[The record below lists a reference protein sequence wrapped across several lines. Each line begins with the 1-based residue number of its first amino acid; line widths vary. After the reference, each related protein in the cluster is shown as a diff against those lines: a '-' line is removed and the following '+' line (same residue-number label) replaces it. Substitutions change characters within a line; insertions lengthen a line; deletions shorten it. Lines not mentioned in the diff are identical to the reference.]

1 MEINMKK
8 KLLGLSLLSAVAFA
22 QVASAQEYDNRWYIS
37 GTAGVLF
44 TDSSRDLYNDYL
56 LGIGVGKRFTPNWAI
71 DAEYTWSNPNFDN
84 SNADTEA
91 FFNTYLDDTEIQTLE
106 FIARYYF
113 TKEGRD
119 WSPYL
124 AGGLGYTENTINY
137 TDTNGNGQNV
147 SDSGFVARFGVGIE
161 TNRMKR
167 VDYRLELGTRYSD
180 SGDYGVV
187 GSTDIRVDDGEG
199 GFVTETVNW
208 DLQGDSTWDLYATAS
223 VLVKL
228 GDLPVP
234 VVAAP
239 VDCSALDGDN
249 DGVNDCDDKC
259 PDSQPGQTI
268 GADGCPVKLVID
280 LKGVNFDFD
289 KATLR
294 DDSVAILDEAV
305 AVLNKY
311 PQLRVAVDGHTD
323 LCGAADYNQKL
334 SEKRAGTVFQYLVD
348 KGIATDRLVGPTGY
362 GEANPLV
369 ATGDKYPE
377 CKNET
382 NRRTE
387 LNVQN

>member
-1 MEINMKK
+1 MKK

-22 QVASAQEYDNRWYIS
+22 QMASAQEYDNRWYIS

-44 TDSSRDLYNDYL
+44 PDSERADYTNNGDISEAML
-56 LGIGVGKRFTPNWAI
+56 WGVGVGKRFTPNI
-71 DAEYTWSNPNFDN
+71 G
-84 SNADTEA
+84 
-91 FFNTYLDDTEIQTLE
+91 LE
-106 FIARYYF
+106 FAWDYANPSLNDKQTGGNNTDWELNSFWVNARWYF
-113 TKEGRD
+113 LKDGWD
-119 WSPYL
+119 PYVV
-124 AGGLGYTENTINY
+124 GGLGVTQGKVDGLQDGVPGYDHDSTE
-137 TDTNGNGQNV
+137 
-147 SDSGFVARFGVGIE
+147 FAAKLGVGIE
-161 TNRMKR
+161 TDRRKR
-167 VDYRLELGTRYSD
+167 VDYRLEGGLRWDNSTVEYAGFTQVCTPSIPAVCTKRPDDLGSFL
-180 SGDYGVV
+180 DYYV
-187 GSTDIRVDDGEG
+187 S
-199 GFVTETVNW
+199 
-208 DLQGDSTWDLYATAS
+208 AS

-249 DGVNDCDDKC
+249 DGVNDCLDKC

-294 DDSVAILDEAV
+294 DDSVVILDEAV

-362 GEANPLV
+362 GEAN
-369 ATGDKYPE
+369 
-377 CKNET
+377 
-382 NRRTE
+382 
-387 LNVQN
+387 

>member
-1 MEINMKK
+1 MEIYMKK

-22 QVASAQEYDNRWYIS
+22 QVASAQEYDNRWYVS

-44 TDSSRDLYNDYL
+44 TDSDSDLYNDYL
-56 LGIGVGKRFTPNWAI
+56 LGVGVGKRFSPNWAI
-71 DAEYTWSNPNFDN
+71 DAEFTWSNPSYDN
-84 SNADTEA
+84 SNQADEL
-91 FFNTYLDDTEIQTLE
+91 FFNTKLDDLEITTLE

-113 TKEGRD
+113 NKEGRAYA
-119 WSPYL
+119 PYL
-124 AGGLGYTENTINY
+124 AGGLGYEENTLNY
-137 TDTNGNGQNV
+137 TDNNGNGQNV
-147 SDSGFVARFGVGIE
+147 NDSGFVARLGVGIE

-167 VDYRLELGTRYSD
+167 VDYRFEMGLRYAD
-180 SGDYGVV
+180 SGDYGTIATRTVTV
-187 GSTDIRVDDGEG
+187 PGSSVP
-199 GFVTETVNW
+199 VTESW
-208 DLQGDSTWDLYATAS
+208 DINPGSAMDLYATAS

-234 VVAAP
+234 VVAT
-239 VDCSALDGDN
+239 VDCSTLDSDN

-294 DDSVAILDEAV
+294 DDSVVILDEAV

-323 LCGAADYNQKL
+323 LCGPETHNQKL
-334 SEKRAGTVFQYLVD
+334 SENRAKTVFQYLVD

-369 ATGDKYPE
+369 ATGDKFPE

>member
-22 QVASAQEYDNRWYIS
+22 QIASAQEYDNRWYIS
-37 GTAGVLF
+37 GTAGILF
-44 TDSSRDLYNDYL
+44 PDSDRAGFVDGDISETGLF
-56 LGIGVGKRFTPNWAI
+56 GVGVGKRFTPN
-71 DAEYTWSNPNFDN
+71 
-84 SNADTEA
+84 
-91 FFNTYLDDTEIQTLE
+91 LGLE
-106 FIARYYF
+106 FAWDYANPSVSEKFTGGNNTDWELNSFWVNGRWYF
-113 TKEGRD
+113 LKDGRGWD
-119 WSPYL
+119 PYVVGAL
-124 AGGLGYTENTINY
+124 GATQGKIDGFGYDQDGTEFAAKLGAGVE
-137 TDTNGNGQNV
+137 TD
-147 SDSGFVARFGVGIE
+147 R
-161 TNRMKR
+161 RKR
-167 VDYRLELGTRYSD
+167 VDYRLEAGVRWDDASVEYA
-180 SGDYGVV
+180 GVV
-187 GSTDIRVDDGEG
+187 PCTGLACVRPDDLGSFLDYYV
-199 GFVTETVNW
+199 
-208 DLQGDSTWDLYATAS
+208 SAS
-223 VLVKL
+223 LLLKL

-294 DDSVAILDEAV
+294 DDSVTILDEAV

-334 SEKRAGTVFQYLVD
+334 SENRAKTVFQYLVD

-369 ATGDKYPE
+369 ATGDKFPE

>member
-1 MEINMKK
+1 MKK

-56 LGIGVGKRFTPNWAI
+56 LGMGVGKRFSPNWAV
-71 DAEYTWSNPNFDN
+71 DGEFTWSNPNFDN
-84 SNADTEA
+84 EA
-91 FFNTYLDDTEIQTLE
+91 PSFLDDTEILAFE
-106 FIARYYF
+106 FVARYYF

-124 AGGLGYTENTINY
+124 AGGLGYNENTINY
-137 TDTNGNGQNV
+137 TDLNGNGQSV
-147 SDSGFVARFGVGIE
+147 SDSGFVARFGVGLE

-180 SGDYGVV
+180 NADFG
-187 GSTDIRVDDGEG
+187 TIRANNQIIE
-199 GFVTETVNW
+199 
-208 DLQGDSTWDLYATAS
+208 LQGDAAWDLYATAS

-239 VDCSALDGDN
+239 VDCSALDSDN
-249 DGVNDCDDKC
+249 DGVNDCNDKC

-323 LCGAADYNQKL
+323 LCGAETHNQKL
-334 SEKRAGTVFQYLVD
+334 SENRAKTVFQYLVD

-362 GEANPLV
+362 GESRPLV
-369 ATGDKYPE
+369 ETPQTLPE

>member
-1 MEINMKK
+1 MKK

-22 QVASAQEYDNRWYIS
+22 QVASAQEYDNRWYVS

-44 TDSSRDLYNDYL
+44 TDSSSNLYNDAL
-56 LGIGVGKRFTPNWAI
+56 LGVGVGKRFSPNWAV
-71 DAEYTWSNPNFDN
+71 DAEFNMSQPNFDN
-84 SNADTEA
+84 TLVQEQNLYGVSLD
-91 FFNTYLDDTEIQTLE
+91 YLDINALE
-106 FIARYYF
+106 FVARYYF
-113 TKEGRD
+113 LKEGRAF
-119 WSPYL
+119 SPYI
-124 AGGLGYTENTINY
+124 AGGLGYVENTLNYVVNTGNNNLKNQSIN
-137 TDTNGNGQNV
+137 
-147 SDSGFVARFGVGIE
+147 DSGFVARLGVGLE

-167 VDYRLELGTRYSD
+167 VDYRFELGTRYVD
-180 SGDYGVV
+180 AGDFGTIAVRNV
-187 GSTDIRVDDGEG
+187 PGTTPP
-199 GFVTETVNW
+199 VTESFDVNP
-208 DLQGDSTWDLYATAS
+208 GSTWDLYATAS

-228 GDLPVP
+228 GELPVP

-239 VDCSALDGDN
+239 VDCSTLDGDN
-249 DGVNDCDDKC
+249 DGVNDCNDKC

-294 DDSVAILDEAV
+294 DDSVVILDEAV